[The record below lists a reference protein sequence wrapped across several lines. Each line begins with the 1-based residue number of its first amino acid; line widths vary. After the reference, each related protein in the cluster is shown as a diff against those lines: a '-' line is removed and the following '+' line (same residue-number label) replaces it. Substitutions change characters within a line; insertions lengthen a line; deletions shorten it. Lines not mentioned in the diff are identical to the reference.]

1 MLRAMSA
8 TARMPRRRMTVDE
21 FRAWD
26 PGDGTGER
34 WILRDGE
41 PEMMAPP
48 SERHG
53 VIQAR
58 LAQLLMNHFDARDSH
73 CRAITNAGVIPHL
86 RSAHNMLSPDIAVT
100 CDPDFSTHEVARP
113 VVLIDILSPSNESE
127 TRANVWAF
135 STIGSV
141 AEIVVID
148 SVRIAAEVLR
158 RKPDG
163 GWPDDPELLGADDT
177 LTLDAIGFAAPLRA
191 AYRGSGLA

>member
-1 MLRAMSA
+1 
-8 TARMPRRRMTVDE
+8 MTVPE

-34 WILRDGE
+34 WVLRDGE

-48 SERHG
+48 SGRHG
-53 VIQAR
+53 VIQAE
-58 LAQLLMNHFDARDSH
+58 LAYLLVAHLRERNTA
-73 CRAITNAGVIPHL
+73 CRAVTNAGVIPHL

-100 CDPDFSTHEVARP
+100 CDPDFSTHEVTNP
-113 VVLIDILSPSNESE
+113 VVLIEILSPSNESQ

-141 AEIVVID
+141 AEIVIID

-163 GWPDDPELLGADDT
+163 GWPDDAELLGADDT
-177 LTLDAIGFAAPLRA
+177 LRLDAIGFAAPLRA
-191 AYRGSGLA
+191 AYRGSGL